1 MGSFYAV
8 DEDPGIAFNRR
19 NTMSSTRRPPIKP
32 ISREPK
38 KAASALQDCR
48 CFDEVERR
56 VRMGWSAPDLVKFIQ
71 EDSQELTHLSSAYV
85 RKMVDEFRRTI
96 PPAELLI
103 TTQNTT
109 VAMHAAQKVANGME
123 ELAKLSE
130 LYDLQMDR
138 IKIDVENEKKI
149 NKLFQTTGREIFYAM
164 KILKQTSDLKMD
176 LGLAKRQLGEVS
188 VSGSAAVQIS
198 DRYTDGV
205 GKVMADPDGRRKVLG
220 MVEALMA
227 LSAKANLDATEIV
240 RSATE
245 FVGDDVIDVES
256 SDSSE
261 LGSELP
267 NDENAEGDSE

>member
-1 MGSFYAV
+1 
-8 DEDPGIAFNRR
+8 
-19 NTMSSTRRPPIKP
+19 MSNNGTRRPSIRPV
-32 ISREPK
+32 SREPK

-48 CFDEVERR
+48 CFEEVERR
-56 VRMGWSAPDLVKFIQ
+56 TRMGWPSSDLAKFIQ
-71 EDSQELTHLSSAYV
+71 EDSQELVHLSQSYV
-85 RKMVDEFRRTI
+85 RKMVDDFRKTI
-96 PPAELLI
+96 PPAELLL

-109 VAMHAAQKVANGME
+109 VAMHSAQKVANGME

-188 VSGSAAVQIS
+188 VSGQAAVQIG

-205 GKVMADPDGRRKVLG
+205 GRVMADPDSRRKVLG
-220 MVEALMA
+220 MVETLMS
-227 LSAKANLDATEIV
+227 LGAKANLDATEIV
-240 RSATE
+240 RSATT
-245 FVGDDVIDVES
+245 FVADDVIDIEPS
-256 SDSSE
+256 ASA
-261 LGSELP
+261 ELP
-267 NDENAEGDSE
+267 NDEQPEGAEE